1 VETRRRILD
10 AALEAFAD
18 GGFEQTTVAQI
29 RARSG
34 VSNGALFHHFA
45 SKEAIADALYVE
57 AIASFHAGI
66 WELVRGRPGSLR
78 AAVRGTISHQLEWVE
93 GNQRLAKLVYARDQ
107 LDPDS
112 ASAATLSSLNRELAS
127 AWREWMAP
135 LQGLRFTSMVV
146 ISAIV
151 GGPAH
156 AIARRWLAGNLDR
169 SPTTYVEELTDA
181 AVAGLTGTPAPGR
194 EPRPASG
201 RMTIELFA
209 DDGAVVARGEACT
222 QLRRS

>member
-1 VETRRRILD
+1 MNTRQRILQ

-18 GGFEQTTVAQI
+18 AGFEQTTVAQI
-29 RARSG
+29 RARSS
-34 VSNGALFHHFA
+34 VSNGALFHHFV

-57 AIASFHAGI
+57 AIASFQAGI
-66 WELVRGRPGSLR
+66 WELVRSRPRSLR

-93 GNQRLAKLVYARDQ
+93 RNQRLAKLVYARDQ
-107 LDPDS
+107 LDLDSPD
-112 ASAATLSSLNRELAS
+112 AATLSSLNRELAS
-127 AWREWMAP
+127 AWREWITPLDGVRFSSMA
-135 LQGLRFTSMVV
+135 L

-169 SPTTYVEELTDA
+169 RPTTYVEALTDA
-181 AVAGLTGTPAPGR
+181 ACAGLTGTPGPGR
-194 EPRPASG
+194 DLRPASG
-201 RMTIELFA
+201 HLMVELFD
-209 DDGAVVARGEACT
+209 DDGAVVARGEALT